1 MYGGWMYA
9 NSLIAAAMELAR
21 TPEAV
26 NNEELQNEICRNYGI
41 FMESMTD
48 DEFQEFE
55 HLIEKFIK
63 E

>member
-9 NSLIAAAMELAR
+9 NSLIAAAIELAH
-21 TPEAV
+21 THEAV
-26 NNEELQNEICRNYGI
+26 DNEELQNEICHKYGVFI
-41 FMESMTD
+41 ESMTD
-48 DEFQEFE
+48 DELQEFE